1 MKILAIDT
9 SNQTLAVALCE
20 DQKLLGQ
27 IQTTINK
34 NHSTT
39 LMPAI
44 EFLMQQLKIVP
55 SELKRIVVA
64 KGPGSYTGL
73 RIGVTTAK
81 TLAYTLDCELVGISS
96 LKTLAANCVDRKEL
110 IIPLFDARRNNV
122 YAAVYQ
128 WQNGVLQTVMA
139 DCHIAFDQLMN
150 QFKDQEVFFVGEDV
164 QKFKEQIINGM
175 PNATINTWEAWQY
188 PQASQLAQLGSLLEQ
203 SEEIHSFLPS
213 YLKRVEAEEKWLL
226 THKDEAETNYVEKI

>member
-44 EFLMQQLKIVP
+44 EFLMQQLKIAP
-55 SELKRIVVA
+55 NELKRIVVA

-122 YAAVYQ
+122 YAAAYQ
-128 WQNGVLQTVMA
+128 WQNGFLQTVMA

-188 PQASQLAQLGSLLEQ
+188 PQASQLAQLGSLVGQ

>member
-44 EFLMQQLKIVP
+44 EFLMQQLKIAP

-164 QKFKEQIINGM
+164 QKFKEQIINSM